1 MDREMDG
8 EVEGKTNSEHSGSVS
23 EFSRVGRRGKWLLY
37 LRIAFSLSLFVWVL
51 ILGYKEGMFSKLH
64 SSHVTVI
71 LMCVVI
77 YCFLQALSAFNW
89 WVIAL
94 ATGVR
99 IRFIDALIAFFVG
112 MFFNLFLPGVVGG
125 DIIRAY
131 IASKRSCNLPLSSVI
146 GTVYAQRSTG
156 FVALVALGCVA
167 AVWLGKA
174 VKEFVIKTLL
184 VFFMLLVVASSFI
197 AVLLIWRNSKSRWKQ
212 RLARFSEGAVL
223 FLAQPWYAIVVF
235 VIAIMYH
242 LCLDA
247 MLYWL
252 GSSVGM
258 KGSYPLYVA
267 MVSSLTA
274 ISSIPIAI
282 HGLGVREI
290 TAAHLWALTGVGT
303 ESAILWSL
311 LWRLITWLAALP
323 GGLIYLGLVA
333 SGLKEE
339 ILKV

>member
-1 MDREMDG
+1 MDKEMG
-8 EVEGKTNSEHSGSVS
+8 GVEGRANSGHS
-23 EFSRVGRRGKWLLY
+23 ENAFAFTRVGKKEKWLLY

-51 ILGYKEGMFSKLH
+51 ILGYKEGMFGKLH
-64 SSHVTVI
+64 GLHVTMV

-77 YCFLQALSAFNW
+77 YCSLQSLSALNW

-99 IRFIDALIAFFVG
+99 IRFVDALMAFFVG

-125 DIIRAY
+125 DIVRAY
-131 IASKRSCNLPLSSVI
+131 IASKRSYNLPLSRVI

-174 VKEFVIKTLL
+174 VKEVVIKTLL
-184 VFFMLLVVASSFI
+184 VFFILLVVASSSI
-197 AVLLIWRNSKSRWKQ
+197 AVLLIWRNSKSKWKQ

-223 FLAQPWYAIVVF
+223 FLSQPWCAAVAF
-235 VIAIMYH
+235 AIAILYH

-247 MLYWL
+247 MLFWV

-282 HGLGVREI
+282 HGLGIREI
-290 TAAHLWALTGVGT
+290 TAAHLWALTGVST

-323 GGLIYLGLVA
+323 GGLIYLGLMA